1 MPEKEGQTTLEKPS
15 WADQVEAER
24 KDGEIPET
32 KVEVNGNTKVVTEYK
47 KNDEGKLT
55 KIIRTYKIETRHVSK
70 PIAQR
75 KTWRKFGKA
84 VSDVAYGPD
93 PATTQVAEEVFLT
106 LTANKETLEQ
116 QEDNA
121 IAKLQGQ
128 KIQCRYCKGDHWS
141 TKCPYKDKLAPILQQ
156 EQEQKSALENSG
168 AGGATATGAAATAAG
183 QAAGARATV
192 GKYIPP
198 GQRAGEEGRR
208 GEAMPWRRDEHAT
221 LRVVNLS
228 EETTESDLQELFRP
242 FGAVQRIFLAKHK
255 MTHQS
260 KGFAFVS
267 YHNREDAARAME
279 ALNGY
284 GYDHLILNVEWS
296 KPTTPS

>member
-1 MPEKEGQTTLEKPS
+1 MHTDRNLAFRVLFLAFFWHVSPGSSPIRGLDCSSCPRKKVKLHCTEKPS

-75 KTWRKFGKA
+75 K
-84 VSDVAYGPD
+84 
-93 PATTQVAEEVFLT
+93 
-106 LTANKETLEQ
+106 TLEQ